1 MNSLKQ
7 GEVDLSDQG
16 SNLTNPRLCVVQL
29 VPALVSG
36 GAERS
41 ALEIGRALVEAGH
54 ESIVVSGG
62 GRLVEQLLAEG
73 SRHVEL
79 PIGRKSLRT
88 LTLVPRLRAV
98 LAEAGADIVH
108 ARSRLPAWLG
118 WHAIRGLPAPKPHFV
133 TTVHGLNSPGWY
145 SGIMARG
152 DRVICVSNLVRDHV
166 LRHYRS
172 TSPQR
177 LVLIPRGV
185 DAAEFPFG
193 HQPDD
198 EWRTK
203 FFADYPQLDGAPLL
217 TLPARGTRLKGHAD
231 AIELLADLKDR
242 GVEARLLLLGA
253 RESGREAYVTELEA
267 LALKLGVAEHVVITA
282 PRADVRDVMAVST
295 LILQLSTQRESF
307 GRTVIEA
314 LSLCRPVLGYAHG
327 GVGELLTDLYPTGR
341 VPPGDRARLAER
353 AADLMRAAPA
363 IQPLTRYR
371 LSDMQEATLALYRE
385 LAVEPRRRSSDR

>member
-1 MNSLKQ
+1 MS
-7 GEVDLSDQG
+7 EQG

-29 VPALVSG
+29 LPALASG

-54 ESIVVSGG
+54 ESIVISAG
-62 GRLVEQLLAEG
+62 GRLVERLEAEG
-73 SRHVEL
+73 SRHINL
-79 PIGRKSLRT
+79 PIGRKSLST
-88 LTLVPRLRAV
+88 LLLVPRLRSL
-98 LAEAGADIVH
+98 LAELKPDIVH

-118 WHAIRGLPAPKPHFV
+118 WRAIRGMPAPKPHFV

-152 DRVICVSNLVRDHV
+152 ERVICVSNLVRDHV
-166 LRHYRS
+166 LRHYRG

-185 DAAEFPFG
+185 DAREFPFG
-193 HQPDD
+193 YQPDD
-198 EWRTK
+198 EWRTR
-203 FFADYPQLDGAPLL
+203 FFAEHPQLAGAPLL

-253 RESGREAYVTELEA
+253 REPGREAYVAELEA
-267 LALKLGVAEHVVITA
+267 LANKLEVADHLVISA
-282 PRADVRDVMAVST
+282 PRSDVRDVMALST
-295 LILQLSTQRESF
+295 LILQLSNQRESF

-327 GVGELLTDLYPTGR
+327 GVGELLTELYPQGR
-341 VPPGDRARLAER
+341 VPPGDRARLAEQ
-353 AADLMRAAPA
+353 AASLMRNAPA
-363 IQPLTRYR
+363 ITSLERYR
-371 LSDMQEATLALYRE
+371 LSDMQEATLALYAE
-385 LAVEPRRRSSDR
+385 LVVEPRRRQSDR